1 MDSNV
6 VPPVSGTANSIISSW
21 RTKAS
26 DKEAIAA
33 GVAQAKD
40 AMKRW
45 GANWSARRKIDED
58 VSSPPQDD
66 GQSLLSSTS
75 DPTLGKAAD
84 GSYRDYRASKSTAA
98 SGGEYFHPVSTA
110 GSAPVAIVGDGSISI
125 ENGDGGRAKKNSL
138 ASSPSKTHFT
148 PAASSPTTKISAVAT
163 LAAGSPTEPI
173 PRPLPTTTHKSP
185 TSPPNAPARVYRPAT
200 MMAIPGIRDDAK
212 RKAIAA
218 DHMAAPAPAPETA
231 AVVPPPSTSPNTA
244 SVNGASETSSDA
256 APFGPPSSFSDRSE
270 KPSTTEVFEPPTASS
285 IAARQTTPPPPLAAD
300 AATPEMETTPIAKPK
315 PPIPA
320 RPHMTEATSN
330 EEESALNPW
339 TDDGP
344 TQESG
349 GLLPAALIEAT
360 STPSITAS
368 RPAWIRNDKPPASH
382 AQINTS
388 SEAVAEDETADEA
401 GWGLEEPEDGESGR
415 AQS

>member
-6 VPPVSGTANSIISSW
+6 VPPVPGTANSIISSW

-66 GQSLLSSTS
+66 GQSLPSSTS
-75 DPTLGKAAD
+75 DPTLGKVAD

-98 SGGEYFHPVSTA
+98 RGGEYFHPVSTA
-110 GSAPVAIVGDGSISI
+110 GSAPVAIVGDGSISV

-138 ASSPSKTHFT
+138 TSSPSKTHFT

-185 TSPPNAPARVYRPAT
+185 TSPPNAPARVYKPAT

-218 DHMAAPAPAPETA
+218 DHMAAPAPAPEAAA

-244 SVNGASETSSDA
+244 AVIGASETSSDA
-256 APFGPPSSFSDRSE
+256 VPFGPPPSISDRSE
-270 KPSTTEVFEPPTASS
+270 KPGTTELEPLTATST
-285 IAARQTTPPPPLAAD
+285 AARPTTSPPPLAAD
-300 AATPEMETTPIAKPK
+300 VTTPEMETKLIDKPK

-320 RPHMTEATSN
+320 RPHTTEATSN
-330 EEESALNPW
+330 EEESAPDPG
-339 TDDGP
+339 TDDGS

-349 GLLPAALIEAT
+349 GLLPAAPIEAT

-368 RPAWIRNDKPPASH
+368 RPAWIRNDKPNSEPASH

-401 GWGLEEPEDGESGR
+401 GWGLESGR